1 MRRSVG
7 HRPVLDSRDGPGY
20 PISVTPLPIDA
31 LLPDIVSALRTREAL
46 VLEAPPGAGKTTR
59 VPPALLKAGLAGDKE
74 IIVLQPRRLATR
86 LAAIRV
92 AEEMGERIGETVGYQ
107 VRFEDVSSKRTRIRF
122 VTEGI
127 LTRRLVGDPLLR
139 DVGVVVL
146 DEFHERH
153 LAGDL
158 ALAMLRRLQAGPR
171 ADLKLAVMSA
181 TLDAAPIAKWLD
193 EAPSLRSE
201 GRRFEVALE
210 HLEREDDR
218 HLDQQVLA
226 ALKRLVQG
234 NLDGHVLVFLPGAG
248 EIRRAME
255 TCQDFTQRQ
264 GLELHVLHGDLAPAE
279 QDRALKPS
287 AKRKVILS
295 TNVAETSVTIDGIA
309 AVIDSGLARVASH
322 SAWTGMPT
330 LKLAKISKASAT
342 QRAGRAGRT
351 RAGTCVRLYTKGDFD
366 GRPSTDAPEI
376 RRMDFTESALALR
389 AMGVTRLEDFKFFE
403 APAAASLEAA
413 DSLLHAL
420 GAIDRE
426 AQLTKIGRRLLQFPL
441 HPRLARLVVEA
452 ENLGVGRD
460 GATLAALLGER
471 DIRLESRARFGP
483 GGASAHAQSGPSDL
497 LELLERYE
505 QGQRGG
511 ARQAGLDAGA
521 MSSVDRVTKQLG
533 RVLDT
538 NKANAPRTNA
548 ERESSLLRAV
558 LAGYPDRVAK
568 RRRPR
573 APELVLAAGGS
584 ATLDPASVVHDDDLM
599 VAVDAEEK
607 KGGVVVRLASK
618 VDPEWLLEVAP
629 DQLGEVDRLEWNAS
643 AKRVERV
650 TRLTYGAL
658 TLEETR
664 QPAPPSPEA
673 SALLAEQA
681 ISAGPQT
688 FVELERLTNWQCR
701 VETLRTGYPE
711 ANFPTPDNA
720 FIKEALRGLCE
731 GLRSFK
737 ELEEASLLDLL
748 QARLTPQQSQL
759 LAKEAP
765 DKITLPGGRALK
777 ITYEPGKP
785 PWVESRLQDF
795 FGMVKGP
802 MVGRTPLVIHLL
814 APNHNAV
821 QVTTDLSGF
830 WDRHYP
836 AVRKELMRQYPRHHW
851 PDDPRT
857 ALPLPPRRRNER

>member
-1 MRRSVG
+1 M
-7 HRPVLDSRDGPGY
+7 
-20 PISVTPLPIDA
+20 TPLPIDA
-31 LLPDIVSALRTREAL
+31 LIPDIVGALRSREAL

-59 VPPALLKAGLAGDKE
+59 VPPALLKAGLAKDKE
-74 IIVLQPRRLATR
+74 IVVLQPRRLATR

-92 AEEMGERIGETVGYQ
+92 AEEMGERIGDTVGYQ
-107 VRFEDVSSKRTRIRF
+107 VRFEDVSSKRTRLRF

-158 ALAMLRRLQAGPR
+158 ALAMLRRLQQGPR
-171 ADLKLAVMSA
+171 KDLEIVVMSA

-193 EAPSLRSE
+193 DAPSLRSE
-201 GRRFEVALE
+201 GRRFEVTLE
-210 HLEREDDR
+210 HLDRDDDR

-234 NLDGHVLVFLPGAG
+234 NLDGHVLVFLPGAS

-287 AKRKVILS
+287 AQRKVILS

-330 LKLAKISKASAT
+330 LKLQKISKASAT

-351 RAGTCVRLYTKGDFD
+351 RAGTCLRLYTRGDFE
-366 GRPSTDAPEI
+366 GRPATDAPEI

-389 AMGVTRLEDFKFFE
+389 AMGVTKLDDFNFFE
-403 APAAASLEAA
+403 SPAASSLEAA
-413 DSLLHAL
+413 DALLRSL
-420 GAIDRE
+420 GAIDQKSE
-426 AQLTKIGRRLLQFPL
+426 LTKVGRRLLQFPL

-471 DIRLESRARFGP
+471 DIRLETRTRFGP
-483 GGASAHAQSGPSDL
+483 GGANAHAQSGPSDL

-538 NKANAPRTNA
+538 DSANAPRTNA
-548 ERESSLLRAV
+548 ERESALLRSV

-573 APELVLAAGGS
+573 TPELVFAAGGS
-584 ATLDPASVVHDDDLM
+584 ASLDPASVVHDDELM

-607 KGGVVVRLASK
+607 KGGVVVRLASR
-618 VDPEWLLEVAP
+618 VDPEWLLEYASP
-629 DQLGEVDRLEWNAS
+629 EGGPAATTLGEVDRLEWNAT
-643 AKRVERV
+643 ARRVERV
-650 TRLTYGAL
+650 TRLTFGAIS
-658 TLEETR
+658 LEETR
-664 QPAPPSPEA
+664 QPANASPET

-681 ISAGPQT
+681 VAAGPQA
-688 FVELERLTNWQCR
+688 FADPERLTNWQ
-701 VETLRTGYPE
+701 
-711 ANFPTPDNA
+711 
-720 FIKEALRGLCE
+720 
-731 GLRSFK
+731 
-737 ELEEASLLDLL
+737 
-748 QARLTPQQSQL
+748 
-759 LAKEAP
+759 
-765 DKITLPGGRALK
+765 
-777 ITYEPGKP
+777 
-785 PWVESRLQDF
+785 
-795 FGMVKGP
+795 
-802 MVGRTPLVIHLL
+802 
-814 APNHNAV
+814 
-821 QVTTDLSGF
+821 
-830 WDRHYP
+830 
-836 AVRKELMRQYPRHHW
+836 
-851 PDDPRT
+851 
-857 ALPLPPRRRNER
+857 

>member
-1 MRRSVG
+1 M
-7 HRPVLDSRDGPGY
+7 
-20 PISVTPLPIDA
+20 TTLPIDA
-31 LLPDIVSALRTREAL
+31 LLPEIVAALRKREAL

-74 IIVLQPRRLATR
+74 IVVLQPRRLATR
-86 LAAIRV
+86 LAATRV
-92 AEEMGERIGETVGYQ
+92 AEELGERAGETIGYQ
-107 VRFEDVSSKRTRIRF
+107 VRFEDVSSKRTKIRF

-139 DVGVVVL
+139 DVGIVVL

-171 ADLKLAVMSA
+171 PDLKLVVMSA
-181 TLDAAPIAKWLD
+181 TLDAAPIATWLGD
-193 EAPSLRSE
+193 APSLRSE
-201 GRRFEVALE
+201 GRRFEVAIE

-218 HLDQQVLA
+218 FLDQQVLA
-226 ALKRLVQG
+226 ALKRLVQSD
-234 NLDGHVLVFLPGAG
+234 LDGHVLVFLPGAG
-248 EIRRAME
+248 EIRRTME
-255 TCQDFTQRQ
+255 ACEEFTRRQ

-309 AVIDSGLARVASH
+309 AVIDCGLARVAAH
-322 SAWTGMPT
+322 SPWSGMPT
-330 LKLAKISKASAT
+330 LKLAKISKASAI

-351 RAGTCVRLYTKGDFD
+351 RAGVCLRLYTKGDFE
-366 GRPSTDAPEI
+366 GRPATDAPEI
-376 RRMDFTESALALR
+376 RRLDFTESALALR
-389 AMGVTRLEDFKFFE
+389 AMGVTKLDDFRFFE
-403 APAAASLEAA
+403 PPATSSLEAA
-413 DSLLHAL
+413 DALLRGL
-420 GAIDRE
+420 GAID
-426 AQLTKIGRRLLQFPL
+426 ATGALTTIGKRLLLFPL

-452 ENLGVGRD
+452 ENLGVARD

-511 ARQAGLDAGA
+511 ARQAGLDQGA
-521 MSSVDRVTKQLG
+521 MSSVDRVTKQLS
-533 RVLDT
+533 RVLDG
-538 NKANAPRTNA
+538 NKANSPRTNV
-548 ERESSLLRAV
+548 ERENNLLRSV

-573 APELVLAAGGS
+573 TPELVFSAGGS
-584 ATLDPASVVHDDDLM
+584 ATLDPASVVHDAELM

-618 VDPEWLLEVAP
+618 VEPEWLLEVAP
-629 DQLGEVDRLEWNAS
+629 DSLGEVDRLEWNDT

-650 TRLTYGAL
+650 TRLTYGSI

-664 QPAPPSPEA
+664 QPAPASPET
-673 SALLAEQA
+673 SVVLAEHA
-681 ISAGPQT
+681 VTAPLQT
-688 FVELERLTNWQCR
+688 FVDLERLTNWQCR
-701 VETLRTGYPE
+701 VDTLRTGYPE
-711 ANFPTPDNA
+711 HAFPTPDTA
-720 FIKEALRGLCE
+720 FVKDALKSLCE
-731 GLRSFK
+731 GLRSYK
-737 ELEEASLLDLL
+737 ELEEASLLDAL
-748 QARLTPQQSQL
+748 QSRLTSAQAQL
-759 LAKEAP
+759 LAKETP
-765 DKITLPGGRALK
+765 SQLTLPGGRTVK
-777 ITYEPGKP
+777 ITWEPGKP
-785 PWVESRLQDF
+785 PWIESRLQDF
-795 FGMVKGP
+795 FGLVKGP
-802 MVGRTPLVIHLL
+802 MVGRTPLVLHLL

-821 QVTTDLSGF
+821 QVTTDLAGF

-836 AVRKELMRQYPRHHW
+836 AVRKELMRHYPRHSW
-851 PDDPRT
+851 PEDPRT
-857 ALPLPPRRRNER
+857 AVPPPPRPPRPPRR

>member
-1 MRRSVG
+1 M
-7 HRPVLDSRDGPGY
+7 
-20 PISVTPLPIDA
+20 TPLPIDG
-31 LLPDIVSALRTREAL
+31 LLPEIVSALRTRDAL

-59 VPPALLKAGLAGDKE
+59 VPPALLKAGLAQDKE

-92 AEEMGERIGETVGYQ
+92 AEELGERIGETIGYQ
-107 VRFEDVSSKRTRIRF
+107 VRFEDVSSKRTKVRF

-158 ALAMLRRLQAGPR
+158 ALAMLRRLQQGPR
-171 ADLKLAVMSA
+171 KDLKLMVMSA
-181 TLDAAPIAKWLD
+181 TLDAAPIAQWLD
-193 EAPSLRSE
+193 DAPSLRSE

-210 HLEREDDR
+210 HLERDDDR

-226 ALKRLVQG
+226 ALKRLVQNG
-234 NLDGHVLVFLPGAG
+234 LDGHVLVFLPGAG

-322 SAWTGMPT
+322 SAWSGMPM

-351 RAGTCVRLYTKGDFD
+351 RAGTCVRLYTRGDFE
-366 GRPSTDAPEI
+366 GRPATDAPEI

-389 AMGVTRLEDFKFFE
+389 AMGVSKLDDFRFFE
-403 APAAASLEAA
+403 APASSSLEAA
-413 DSLLHAL
+413 DSLLRSL
-420 GAIDRE
+420 GAIDTE
-426 AQLTKIGRRLLQFPL
+426 SALTKIGRRLLQFPL
-441 HPRLARLVVEA
+441 HPRLARLVVES

-471 DIRLESRARFGP
+471 DIRLETRTRFGP
-483 GGASAHAQSGPSDL
+483 GGSSQHAQSGPSDL

-521 MSSVDRVTKQLG
+521 MSSVDRVTKQLS

-538 NKANAPRTNA
+538 DSANAPRTNA
-548 ERESSLLRAV
+548 EKESALLRSV

-573 APELVLAAGGS
+573 APELVFAAGGS
-584 ATLDPASVVHDDDLM
+584 ATLDPASVVHDDELM

-607 KGGVVVRLASK
+607 KGGVVVRLASR
-618 VDPEWLLEVAP
+618 VEPEWLLEVAP
-629 DQLGEVDRLEWNAS
+629 DSLGEVDRLEWNES
-643 AKRVERV
+643 SKRVERV
-650 TRLTYGAL
+650 TRLTYGNIS
-658 TLEETR
+658 LEETKA
-664 QPAPPSPEA
+664 PAPASPET
-673 SALLAEQA
+673 SAVLAEHA
-681 ISAGPQT
+681 VAVGPQA
-688 FVELERLTNWQCR
+688 FADAERLTNWQCR
-701 VETLRTGYPE
+701 IETLRTGYPE
-711 ANFPTPDNA
+711 ANFPTADTA
-720 FIKEALRGLCE
+720 FMKDALRALCD

-748 QARLTPQQSQL
+748 QSRLTPQQAQL

-777 ITYEPGKP
+777 ITWEPGKP
-785 PWVESRLQDF
+785 PWIESRLQDF

-802 MVGRTPLVIHLL
+802 MVGRTPLVLHLL

-857 ALPLPPRRRNER
+857 ALPLPPRRRGEPPR

>member
-1 MRRSVG
+1 M
-7 HRPVLDSRDGPGY
+7 
-20 PISVTPLPIDA
+20 TTLPIDA
-31 LLPDIVSALRTREAL
+31 LLPDIVAALRTREAL

-59 VPPALLKAGLAGDKE
+59 VPPALLKAGLAGNKE
-74 IIVLQPRRLATR
+74 IVVLQPRRLATR

-92 AEEMGERIGETVGYQ
+92 AEELGERIGETIGYQ
-107 VRFEDVSSKRTRIRF
+107 VRFEDVSGPKTRIRF

-127 LTRRLVGDPLLR
+127 LTRRLVGDPLLK
-139 DVGVVVL
+139 DVGIVVL

-158 ALAMLRRLQAGPR
+158 ALAMLRRLQLGPR
-171 ADLKLAVMSA
+171 PDLKLVVMSA
-181 TLDAAPIAKWLD
+181 TLDAAPIATWLGD
-193 EAPSLRSE
+193 APSLRSE
-201 GRRFEVALE
+201 GRRFDVALE
-210 HLEREDDR
+210 HLERDDER

-226 ALKRLVQG
+226 ALKRLVQT

-255 TCQDFTQRQ
+255 TCQDFAQRQ
-264 GLELHVLHGDLAPAE
+264 GLELHVLHGDLAPGE

-287 AKRKVILS
+287 SKRKVILS

-309 AVIDSGLARVASH
+309 AVVDSGLARVASH
-322 SAWTGMPT
+322 SAWTGMPQ
-330 LKLAKISKASAT
+330 LKLAKVSKASAT

-351 RAGTCVRLYTKGDFD
+351 RAGTCVRLYTRGDFE
-366 GRPSTDAPEI
+366 GRPATDAPEI

-389 AMGVTRLEDFKFFE
+389 AMGVTKLDTFSFFE
-403 APAAASLEAA
+403 APAPASLEAA
-413 DSLLHAL
+413 DGLLHSL
-420 GAIDRE
+420 GAID
-426 AQLTKIGRRLLQFPL
+426 AQGALTWTGKRLLQFPL

-452 ENLGVGRD
+452 ENLGVARD
-460 GATLAALLGER
+460 GAALAALLGEK
-471 DIRLESRARFGP
+471 DIRLETRARFGAG

-511 ARQAGLDAGA
+511 ARAAGLDPGA
-521 MSSVDRVTKQLG
+521 VSSVDRVTKQLS
-533 RVLDT
+533 RVLDSDRV
-538 NKANAPRTNA
+538 NSPRTNV
-548 ERESSLLRAV
+548 ERETSLLRAI

-573 APELVLAAGGS
+573 TPELVFAAGGS
-584 ATLDPASVVHDDDLM
+584 ATLDPSSVVHDAELM

-607 KGGVVVRLASK
+607 RGGVVVRLASRIEA
-618 VDPEWLLEVAP
+618 EWLLDLSNAGGTVT
-629 DQLGEVDRLEWNAS
+629 LGEVDRLEWNAS
-643 AKRVERV
+643 ARRVERV
-650 TRLTYGAL
+650 TRMTWGAVS
-658 TLEETR
+658 LEETR

-673 SALLAEQA
+673 SALLAEHA
-681 ISAGPQT
+681 LDEGPQA

-701 VETLRTGYPE
+701 VEALRTGYPE
-711 ANFPTPDNA
+711 AKFPVPDDA
-720 FIKEALRGLCE
+720 FVRAALKDLCE

-748 QARLTPQQSQL
+748 NARLTPQQAQL
-759 LAKEAP
+759 LSREAP
-765 DKITLPGGRALK
+765 DKITLPGGRTLK
-777 ITYEPGKP
+777 VSYEPGKP

-795 FGMVKGP
+795 FGMLKGP
-802 MVGRTPLVIHLL
+802 MVGRTPLVLHLL

-851 PDDPRT
+851 PEDPRT
-857 ALPLPPRRRNER
+857 AEPLPPRRRNS

>member
-1 MRRSVG
+1 M
-7 HRPVLDSRDGPGY
+7 
-20 PISVTPLPIDA
+20 TPLPIDA
-31 LLPDIVSALRTREAL
+31 LLPDIVSALRTRDAL

-59 VPPALLKAGLAGDKE
+59 VPPALLKAGLSGDKE
-74 IIVLQPRRLATR
+74 IVVLQPRRLATR

-92 AEEMGERIGETVGYQ
+92 AEELGERIGETIGYQ

-158 ALAMLRRLQAGPR
+158 ALAMLRRLQLGPR
-171 ADLKLAVMSA
+171 KDLKLAVMSA

-193 EAPSLRSE
+193 DAPSLRSE
-201 GRRFEVALE
+201 GRRFEVTLE
-210 HLEREDDR
+210 HLERDDDR

-226 ALKRLVQG
+226 ALKRLVQAG
-234 NLDGHVLVFLPGAG
+234 LDGHVLVFLPGAG

-295 TNVAETSVTIDGIA
+295 TNVAETSVTIDGVA

-322 SAWTGMPT
+322 SAWTGMPM
-330 LKLAKISKASAT
+330 LKLAKISRASAT

-351 RAGTCVRLYTKGDFD
+351 RAGTCLRLYTKGDFE
-366 GRPSTDAPEI
+366 GRPATDAPEI

-389 AMGVTRLEDFKFFE
+389 AMNVTRLEDFKFFE

-413 DSLLHAL
+413 DALLHAL

-460 GATLAALLGER
+460 GAALAALLGER

-538 NKANAPRTNA
+538 DKTNAPRTNA
-548 ERESSLLRAV
+548 ERESALLRAV

-584 ATLDPASVVHDDDLM
+584 ATLDPASVVHDDELM

-607 KGGVVVRLASK
+607 KGGVVVRLASR

-650 TRLTYGAL
+650 TRLTYGAI

-664 QPAPPSPEA
+664 QPAPSSAEA
-673 SALLAEQA
+673 SAILAEQA
-681 ISAGPQT
+681 IAVGPQA
-688 FVELERLTNWQCR
+688 FVDQERLTNWQCR

-711 ANFPTPDNA
+711 ANFPTPGAA
-720 FIKEALRGLCE
+720 FIKDALRALCE

-748 QARLTPQQSQL
+748 QARLTPQHAQL
-759 LAKEAP
+759 LVKEAP

-777 ITYEPGKP
+777 ITWEPGKP

-802 MVGRTPLVIHLL
+802 MVGRTPLVLHLL

-857 ALPLPPRRRNER
+857 ALPLPPRRRER

>member
-1 MRRSVG
+1 M
-7 HRPVLDSRDGPGY
+7 
-20 PISVTPLPIDA
+20 TQLPIDA

-59 VPPALLKAGLAGDKE
+59 VPPALLEAGLAGDKE
-74 IIVLQPRRLATR
+74 IVVLQPRRLATR

-92 AEEMGERIGETVGYQ
+92 AEERGERIGETIGYQ

-139 DVGVVVL
+139 DVGIVVL

-158 ALAMLRRLQAGPR
+158 ALAMLRRLQQGPR
-171 ADLKLAVMSA
+171 KDLKLAVMSA
-181 TLDAAPIAKWLD
+181 TLDAAPIATWLD
-193 EAPSLRSE
+193 DAPSLRSE
-201 GRRFEVALE
+201 GRRFDVTLE
-210 HLEREDDR
+210 HLERDDDR

-226 ALKRLVQG
+226 ALKRLVQAG
-234 NLDGHVLVFLPGAG
+234 LDGHVLVFLPGAG

-322 SAWTGMPT
+322 SAWTGMPM

-351 RAGTCVRLYTKGDFD
+351 RAGACLRLYTKGDFD
-366 GRPSTDAPEI
+366 GRPGTDAPEI

-389 AMGVTRLEDFKFFE
+389 AMGVTKLEDFRFFE
-403 APAAASLEAA
+403 APSASSLEAA
-413 DSLLHAL
+413 DSLLRAL
-420 GAIDRE
+420 GAIDRD
-426 AQLTKIGRRLLQFPL
+426 AALTKIGRRLLQFPL

-452 ENLGVGRD
+452 ENLGVARD
-460 GATLAALLGER
+460 GAALAALLGER
-471 DIRLESRARFGP
+471 DIRLETRTRFGP
-483 GGASAHAQSGPSDL
+483 GGSSAHAQSGPSDL

-521 MSSVDRVTKQLG
+521 MSSVDRVTKQLS
-533 RVLDT
+533 RILDT
-538 NKANAPRTNA
+538 NSANAPRTNA
-548 ERESSLLRAV
+548 ERESSLLRSV

-573 APELVLAAGGS
+573 APELVFAAGGS

-618 VDPEWLLEVAP
+618 IEAEWLLEFASLSP
-629 DQLGEVDRLEWNAS
+629 EGGEGRGEGKSSATTLGEVDRLEWNAT
-643 AKRVERV
+643 ARRVDRV
-650 TRLTYGAL
+650 TRLTFGAI

-664 QPAPPSPEA
+664 NPAPASPET
-673 SALLAEQA
+673 SALLAEHA
-681 ISAGPQT
+681 VAAGPQA
-688 FVELERLTNWQCR
+688 FAELERLTNWQCR
-701 VETLRTGYPE
+701 IETLRTGYPE
-711 ANFPTPDNA
+711 ANFPTADAA
-720 FIKEALRGLCE
+720 FLKDALRALCE

-748 QARLTPQQSQL
+748 QSRLTPQQAQL

-777 ITYEPGKP
+777 ITWEPGKP

-802 MVGRTPLVIHLL
+802 MVGRTPLVLHLL

-821 QVTTDLSGF
+821 QVTTDLAGF

-857 ALPLPPRRRNER
+857 ALPLPPRRRT

>member
-1 MRRSVG
+1 
-7 HRPVLDSRDGPGY
+7 
-20 PISVTPLPIDA
+20 VTPLPIDA
-31 LLPDIVSALRTREAL
+31 LLPDIVSALRTRDAL

-59 VPPALLKAGLAGDKE
+59 VPPALLKSGLAKDKE
-74 IIVLQPRRLATR
+74 IVVLQPRRLATR

-107 VRFEDVSSKRTRIRF
+107 VRFEDVSSKRTKVRF

-158 ALAMLRRLQAGPR
+158 ALAMLRRLQQGPR
-171 ADLKLAVMSA
+171 KDLALVVMSA

-193 EAPSLRSE
+193 DAPSLRSE

-210 HLEREDDR
+210 HLERDDDR

-226 ALKRLVQG
+226 ALKRLVQSG
-234 NLDGHVLVFLPGAG
+234 LDGHVLVFLPGAG

-330 LKLAKISKASAT
+330 LKLQKISRASAT

-351 RAGTCVRLYTKGDFD
+351 RTGTCVRLYTKGDFE
-366 GRPSTDAPEI
+366 GRPATDAPEI

-389 AMGVTRLEDFKFFE
+389 AMGVTKLDDFKFFE
-403 APAAASLEAA
+403 SPAASSLEAA
-413 DSLLHAL
+413 DSLLRAL

-426 AQLTKIGRRLLQFPL
+426 AQLTKIGKRLLQFPL

-452 ENLGVGRD
+452 ENLGVARD

-471 DIRLESRARFGP
+471 DIRLETRTRFGP
-483 GGASAHAQSGPSDL
+483 GGAGGAHAQSGPSDL
-497 LELLERYE
+497 LELLERYD

-511 ARQAGLDAGA
+511 ARSAGLDQGA

-538 NKANAPRTNA
+538 TSANAPRTNA
-548 ERESSLLRAV
+548 ERESSLLRSV

-573 APELVLAAGGS
+573 APELVFAAGGS

-629 DQLGEVDRLEWNAS
+629 DLLGEVDRLEWNES
-643 AKRVERV
+643 ARRVERV
-650 TRLTYGAL
+650 TRLTYGNV

-664 QPAPPSPEA
+664 QPAPASPET
-673 SALLAEQA
+673 SAVLAEHA
-681 ISAGPQT
+681 IAAGPQA
-688 FVELERLTNWQCR
+688 FADQERLTNWQCR
-701 VETLRTGYPE
+701 VETLRAGYPE
-711 ANFPTPDNA
+711 ANFPTPDAA
-720 FIKEALRGLCE
+720 FLKEAVRALCD

-737 ELEEASLLDLL
+737 ELEEASLLDVL
-748 QARLTPQQSQL
+748 QSRLTPQQAQL
-759 LAKEAP
+759 LAKETP
-765 DKITLPGGRALK
+765 DKLTLPGGRVLK
-777 ITYEPGKP
+777 VTYEPGKP

-802 MVGRTPLVIHLL
+802 MVGRTPLVLHLL

-821 QVTTDLSGF
+821 QVTTDLAGF

-857 ALPLPPRRRNER
+857 ALPLPPRRRGEPPR